1 MDSERTDSSPQAP
14 EQHGPE
20 QPRRTRERAFAP
32 LSRRSF
38 LGVAAA
44 CGLAAGAGLAGCA
57 PKPDDDPTAQENEQE
72 QPDKNMAPTDI
83 KETLDA
89 DVLVVGLGMSGLA
102 AAVQAASNG
111 AKVIGIEKMNAT
123 GGNGIGVEGIFAVGS
138 SLEVEQGIEI
148 DPAEIVRG
156 ELEASQWASG
166 GDLWLD
172 LVHSSGGN
180 VDWLMEQGV
189 KFSGVVDDYH
199 GNSAYPDFHWFDGD
213 VASSGY
219 IPQMTDKAKE
229 LGVDMLLE
237 TPAVGLIQDG
247 QGAVTGAYAES
258 KERGTL
264 QINAKSVILATG
276 SWGQS
281 KDYISQRGFMYDNVR
296 YGGVDGHEGDGI
308 TMASAAGARNF
319 VSNSTFNCTNTI
331 GEFEFKSTFIW
342 NAGGG
347 GTCLFVNENGDRFI
361 NEDFAQNNFELQS
374 VPAMTQKQ
382 MYTVFDRAILETWLK
397 DAPDE
402 LDTVDNAN
410 DEALA
415 KADTIE
421 EAAKAIGLDADA
433 LKATVDQ
440 YNRLASA
447 GVDTDFGK
455 APEFLVPITQP
466 PFYVGKLT
474 QELLVGI
481 GGIETN
487 RHGQALDHD
496 KNPIA
501 GLYAI
506 GTDGCMLYRNIYT
519 INVGGTCNAN
529 NINSARN
536 AANHATGSTDGKAA
550 GGSASAGEGEG
561 KAGTDGSADDGSAD
575 GSKDGAANGSA
586 GGSAD
591 GGSTGDGSADGSK
604 DGSAGGSAD
613 GSKTQG

>member
-281 KDYISQRGFMYDNVR
+281 KDYI
-296 YGGVDGHEGDGI
+296 
-308 TMASAAGARNF
+308 
-319 VSNSTFNCTNTI
+319 

-591 GGSTGDGSADGSK
+591 GGSTGDGSANGSK

>member
-1 MDSERTDSSPQAP
+1 MKREKRSPRSQFQPQPASPQAD
-14 EQHGPE
+14 
-20 QPRRTRERAFAP
+20 AP
-32 LSRRSF
+32 SPSPNPGNALSRRSF

-44 CGLAAGAGLAGCA
+44 CGLATAGAGLAGCA
-57 PKPDDDPTAQENEQE
+57 PKPDPDPTAQENAEYQA
-72 QPDKNMAPTDI
+72 DANMAPTDI
-83 KETLDA
+83 AETLEA

-102 AAVQAASNG
+102 AAVQAAENG
-111 AKVIGIEKMNAT
+111 AKVIGIEKANAT

-138 SLEVEQGIEI
+138 SLEVAQGIEI

-172 LVHSSGGN
+172 LVHSSGAN

-199 GNSAYPDFHWFDGD
+199 GNSAYPDFHWFAGN
-213 VASSGY
+213 VASEGY
-219 IPQMTDKAKE
+219 VPQMTDKARE
-229 LGVDMLLE
+229 LGVEMILE
-237 TPAVGLIQDG
+237 APAVGLVQDG
-247 QGAVTGAYAES
+247 AGAVTGAYAES

-276 SWGQS
+276 GWAQS
-281 KDYISQRGFMYDNVR
+281 KDYVTQRGFSWDNIR
-296 YGGVDGHEGDGI
+296 YGGVEGHDGDGI
-308 TMASAAGARNF
+308 TMAAAVGARNF
-319 VSNSTFNCTNTI
+319 VENSTFNATNTI
-331 GEFEFKSTFIW
+331 GEFEYKSVFIW

-347 GTCLFVNENGDRFI
+347 GTCLFVNENADRFV
-361 NEDFAQNNFELQS
+361 NEDFAQDNFELQS

-382 MYTVFDRAILETWLK
+382 LYTVFDRAILEAWLK

-402 LDTVDNAN
+402 LATVDAA
-410 DEALA
+410 DDAALA
-415 KADTIE
+415 KANTLE
-421 EAAKAIGLDADA
+421 EAASAIGLDPDA
-433 LKATVDQ
+433 LRATVDR
-440 YNRLASA
+440 YNQLAEA

-455 APEFLVPITQP
+455 APEFLVPIAQA

-487 RHGQALDHD
+487 RHGQALDAD

-501 GLYAI
+501 GLYAV

-529 NINSARN
+529 NVNSARN
-536 AANHATGSTDGKAA
+536 AANHATGASADKTGGGGTA
-550 GGSASAGEGEG
+550 GGADASGDAASGEGAATG
-561 KAGTDGSADDGSAD
+561 AATGTDTEDAASGG
-575 GSKDGAANGSA
+575 GAGV
-586 GGSAD
+586 AD
-591 GGSTGDGSADGSK
+591 GGATAE
-604 DGSAGGSAD
+604 
-613 GSKTQG
+613 

>member
-276 SWGQS
+276 SWGRARTTS
-281 KDYISQRGFMYDNVR
+281 P
-296 YGGVDGHEGDGI
+296 
-308 TMASAAGARNF
+308 SAASCTTTSATAAWTATKATASPWPRPQGRGTSCRTRRSTARTPSAS
-319 VSNSTFNCTNTI
+319 SNSRAP
-331 GEFEFKSTFIW
+331 SS
-342 NAGGG
+342 
-347 GTCLFVNENGDRFI
+347 GT
-361 NEDFAQNNFELQS
+361 
-374 VPAMTQKQ
+374 
-382 MYTVFDRAILETWLK
+382 
-397 DAPDE
+397 
-402 LDTVDNAN
+402 
-410 DEALA
+410 
-415 KADTIE
+415 
-421 EAAKAIGLDADA
+421 
-433 LKATVDQ
+433 
-440 YNRLASA
+440 
-447 GVDTDFGK
+447 
-455 APEFLVPITQP
+455 
-466 PFYVGKLT
+466 
-474 QELLVGI
+474 
-481 GGIETN
+481 
-487 RHGQALDHD
+487 QA
-496 KNPIA
+496 
-501 GLYAI
+501 
-506 GTDGCMLYRNIYT
+506 
-519 INVGGTCNAN
+519 
-529 NINSARN
+529 
-536 AANHATGSTDGKAA
+536 AA
-550 GGSASAGEGEG
+550 GRACS
-561 KAGTDGSADDGSAD
+561 
-575 GSKDGAANGSA
+575 
-586 GGSAD
+586 
-591 GGSTGDGSADGSK
+591 
-604 DGSAGGSAD
+604 
-613 GSKTQG
+613 